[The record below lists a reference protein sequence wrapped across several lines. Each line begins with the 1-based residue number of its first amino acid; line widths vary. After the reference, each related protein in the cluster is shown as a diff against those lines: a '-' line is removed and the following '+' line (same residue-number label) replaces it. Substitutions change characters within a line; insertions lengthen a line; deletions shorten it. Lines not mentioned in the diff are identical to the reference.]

1 MHDNATVRG
10 YAGLVGIVLVVV
22 GLLGFVGNPIVG
34 SGSALFPTGALHNVV
49 HVATGLLALYVAF
62 GLPSSQ
68 QANGM
73 IGFGLL
79 YLVVFVLLIV
89 SPTLFGLFDTPV
101 NVADHIL
108 HAGLGIVSLAIGS
121 VAPKSAMTT
130 SSS

>member
-1 MHDNATVRG
+1 MRDNAAVRG
-10 YAGLVGIVLVVV
+10 YAGLVGIILVVV

-49 HVATGLLALYVAF
+49 HVATGLLALYIGF

-68 QANGM
+68 QAKGT
-73 IGFGLL
+73 IGFGVL
-79 YLVVFVLLIV
+79 YLVVFVALIV
-89 SPTLFGLFDTPV
+89 SPTLFGLFGTPV

>member
-49 HVATGLLALYVAF
+49 HVATGLLALYVGL

-73 IGFGLL
+73 IGFGVL

-89 SPTLFGLFDTPV
+89 SPTLFGLFDTPL

-108 HAGLGIVSLAIGS
+108 HAGLGIVSLAVGS
-121 VAPKSAMTT
+121 MARTSAMTI